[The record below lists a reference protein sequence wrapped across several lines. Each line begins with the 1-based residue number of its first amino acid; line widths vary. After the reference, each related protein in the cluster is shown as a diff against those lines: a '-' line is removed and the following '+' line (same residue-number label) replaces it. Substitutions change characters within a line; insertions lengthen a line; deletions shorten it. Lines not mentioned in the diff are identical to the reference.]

1 MRRWEAI
8 RPISEVNHVPAN
20 IQMQKTGAGVAFQ
33 GDTALPASD
42 LERSADSRRSAPNLF
57 CFIGQA
63 GLIRECINDRKQ
75 LLTSVARA
83 LGYFKAL
90 VILS

>member
-42 LERSADSRRSAPNLF
+42 LERSKDRA
-57 CFIGQA
+57 CQA
-63 GLIRECINDRKQ
+63 E
-75 LLTSVARA
+75 
-83 LGYFKAL
+83 
-90 VILS
+90 

>member
-20 IQMQKTGAGVAFQ
+20 IQMQKTGAGVAYQ

-42 LERSADSRRSAPNLF
+42 LERYPYPASRLPDAPP
-57 CFIGQA
+57 GTE
-63 GLIRECINDRKQ
+63 G
-75 LLTSVARA
+75 
-83 LGYFKAL
+83 
-90 VILS
+90 